1 MLVKL
6 HWKFQ
11 TKSVYLIA
19 KDLVPSTTV
28 KPVRVEA
35 APSAWSSSFIRPAVY
50 RSLLGQQQT
59 HIATA

>member
-35 APSAWSSSFIRPAVY
+35 APSA
-50 RSLLGQQQT
+50 
-59 HIATA
+59 